1 MVHKPTGIVATC
13 QNGRSQHENREEC
26 LRVLKSRLYQL
37 EIEGQERRLLK
48 LKVCSQPMNGEARF
62 EAMSCIHI
70 A

>member
-37 EIEGQERRLLK
+37 EIEEQEKEDCPNQRRTI
-48 LKVCSQPMNGEARF
+48 C
-62 EAMSCIHI
+62 
-70 A
+70 